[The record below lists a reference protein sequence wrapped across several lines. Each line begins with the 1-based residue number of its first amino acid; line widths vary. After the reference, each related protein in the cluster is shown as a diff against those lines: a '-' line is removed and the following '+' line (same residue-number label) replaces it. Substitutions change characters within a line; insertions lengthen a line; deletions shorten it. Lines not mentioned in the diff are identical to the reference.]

1 MKNLSTTSK
10 ELATDVQSHPVTT
23 LEVNTDARQ
32 YVRMGW
38 FIVLFG
44 VLGFLLWASFAPLD
58 QGAPAHG
65 TVISASGRKVIQNQ
79 MGGSV
84 DEILVK
90 DGDKVKAG
98 QVLVKMNSVTSQSS
112 LDVTHTQLV
121 TASATQARLMAERAN
136 ASKITFP
143 SWLLEDK
150 RDPHVANSLL
160 LQEQLFNSRQSSLQ
174 SELGAIDE
182 NIAGLNYQLQGLEAS
197 MINKK
202 EQQKLVKE
210 QVENFRDLAKEGFI
224 ARNRLLDTERT
235 YAQINAGISED
246 LGNLG
251 RVKRQLAEL
260 KLRKVQRVQEY
271 QKDVRTQ
278 LSEAQRESDAQ
289 ASRLKVYKQ
298 ELEHASIKAPV
309 DGTIFGLNIFTKGG
323 VVQSG
328 TKLMELTPVDDPLII
343 EGMLPVNLI
352 DKVHPG
358 LEVLLVFSAFN
369 TNTTPHV
376 PGKLTQ
382 VSADRTLDER
392 TGTPYYKFHAE
403 VTPEGK
409 KLLGNAEV
417 KAGMPVDL
425 TIKTGERTMMNYL
438 LRPIIDRTKSGMK
451 EK

>member
-1 MKNLSTTSK
+1 MKNLSTSK
-10 ELATDVQSHPVTT
+10 ELVTDVQSHPVTM

-44 VLGFLLWASFAPLD
+44 VLGFLIWASLAPLD

-112 LDVTHTQLV
+112 LDVTYTQLV

-143 SWLLEDK
+143 NWLLEAK
-150 RDPHVANSLL
+150 KDPHVANSLL

-174 SELGAIDE
+174 SELGAFDE
-182 NIAGLNYQLQGLEAS
+182 NIAGLSHQLQGLEAS

-202 EQQKLVKE
+202 EQQQIVKE
-210 QVENFRDLAKEGFI
+210 QVENIRDLAKDGFI
-224 ARNRLLDTERT
+224 ARNRLLEIERT
-235 YAQINAGISED
+235 YAQINASISED

-251 RVKRQLAEL
+251 RVKRQLAEV
-260 KLRKVQRVQEY
+260 KLRRAQRLQEY
-271 QKDVRTQ
+271 QKEVRTQ

-289 ASRLKVYKQ
+289 ASRLKAHKQ
-298 ELEHASIKAPV
+298 ELEFASIKAPV

-358 LEVLLVFSAFN
+358 LEVMLVFSAFN

-409 KLLGNAEV
+409 KLLGNVEV